1 MSRRFRDG
9 QTQAPTG
16 TPVRRAIQE

>member
-9 QTQAPTG
+9 QTRAPTG